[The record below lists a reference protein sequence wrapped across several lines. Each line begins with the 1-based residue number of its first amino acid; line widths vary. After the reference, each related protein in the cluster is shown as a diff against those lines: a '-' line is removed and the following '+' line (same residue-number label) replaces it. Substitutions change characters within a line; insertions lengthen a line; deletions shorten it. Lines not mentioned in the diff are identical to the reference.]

1 MNLPLLIKLVKLAN
15 NNPNDNE
22 ANSAARRVCKMI
34 AEANYIF
41 TSDSYNA
48 IYGGARAPGKNV
60 VNNPPPVYKSASNP
74 TYNPFEEL
82 FKGVNR
88 ESYKNGSWRF
98 ENNPFKDSTYKGVD
112 WGKQP
117 FTPPSQNVKDYTYPG
132 PEYDPITGKKK
143 EKPRRIL
150 KCKIC
155 KKEVNTI
162 FQGLEELFECNT
174 CIWEA
179 YARGNK

>member
-74 TYNPFEEL
+74 TYNPF
-82 FKGVNR
+82 
-88 ESYKNGSWRF
+88 
-98 ENNPFKDSTYKGVD
+98 KDSTYKGVD

-174 CIWEA
+174 CTWEA